1 MLLLTAFEPFDDT
14 GINSSQEVLNEFMRR
29 HGESLPVASA
39 ILPVEYDADFATA
52 LEFVVRHGAKRS
64 AVSDGTPFHS
74 VPDYKLLH
82 LGQTGGSVV
91 AVERI
96 GINLKIVREGERST
110 HVHILDDAPP
120 AYFATIPVDD
130 IVTAMRAVDVPAE
143 GSAHAGTYLCN
154 HVLFRSLH
162 HAATQGLHIP
172 IGFIHLPR
180 LPEQAEK
187 LGREIPT
194 LPLETMVRGVEAAAN
209 VIINHR

>member
-1 MLLLTAFEPFDDT
+1 MLLLTAFEPFDGT

-29 HGESLPVASA
+29 HGEMLPVAPA
-39 ILPVEYDADFATA
+39 ILPAVYDADFVAA
-52 LEFVVRHGAKRS
+52 WRAAEA
-64 AVSDGTPFHS
+64 AQPQAI
-74 VPDYKLLH
+74 LH

-110 HVHILDDAPP
+110 HVRILDDAPP
-120 AYFATIPVDD
+120 AYFATLPVDD
-130 IVTAMRAVDVPAE
+130 LVAAMRAADVPAE
-143 GSAHAGTYLCN
+143 GSAHAGTYMCN
-154 HVLFRSLH
+154 HILFRSLH
-162 HAATQGLHIP
+162 HAATQGLNVS

-187 LGREIPT
+187 LGRDIPT
-194 LPLETMVRGVEAAAN
+194 LPLETMVRGVEAAIN